1 MTMPATYRVVA
12 VRADGSRLVISSNV
26 ALEAAESVVDRLRH
40 AAGFREIKILS
51 DATGADLPPKQWQSP
66 KGE

>member
-1 MTMPATYRVVA
+1 MTMPATYRVIA
-12 VRADGSRLVISSNV
+12 VRADGSRLAISSNV
-26 ALEAAESVVDRLRH
+26 ALEADELTVSRLRH
-40 AAGFREIKILS
+40 AAGFRELKILS